1 MKLSQ
6 DAVSGITAMFEGGGE
21 PAPEPVATPE
31 PVAEETPVQAE
42 TSSEPT
48 QDVNAKVEDGADSAP
63 QEAAAEDSPAAEE
76 EVPSGHRVPY
86 DRFKQVLESRNKFRE
101 ERAELEAE
109 IERLRAQP
117 APTPAPAPVQAAPQA
132 ESDDAWLER
141 YLAGEEDAAPAQAQ
155 DTAHLQEFQ
164 DRLYNAEVQL
174 ARQQLEVEIGAAL
187 QKFPSVPRD
196 VILQAVANNPSATA
210 EAVAEQYSSWVA
222 GVEEKAIAA
231 YLEKN
236 PNSTPAEAVAA
247 TQEPK
252 AAPRPSKT
260 GGSTAAAA
268 SEVPLKTVSEGSA
281 ALRKLWARGNPFA

>member
-6 DAVSGITAMFEGGGE
+6 DAVSGISAMLEAGDE
-21 PAPEPVATPE
+21 PAPEAAPAPDS
-31 PVAEETPVQAE
+31 VAEEAPVQAD

-86 DRFKQVLESRNKFRE
+86 DRFKQVLESRNKFRD

-117 APTPAPAPVQAAPQA
+117 APAPAPAPVQAAPQA
-132 ESDDAWLER
+132 DSDDAWLER
-141 YLAGEEDAAPAQAQ
+141 YLAGEDEPAPAQDDAR
-155 DTAHLQEFQ
+155 LKEFQ
-164 DRLYNAEVQL
+164 DRLYNTEVQL
-174 ARQQLEVEIGAAL
+174 ARQQLEVEVGAAL

-236 PNSTPAEAVAA
+236 PQSTPEEAVAA

-260 GGSTAAAA
+260 GGSATAAA
-268 SEVPLKTVSEGSA
+268 SEVPLKSVSEGSA
-281 ALRKLWARGNPFA
+281 ALRKLWARNNPFA